1 MKVSETI
8 RVSQKTD
15 LLSVIRLDARIIVQ
29 RWTKMEMRFEI
40 KRGGREEAILSQS
53 LVSLFFRE
61 GNFLP
66 KRNET
71 KPTVRR
77 VSRVD

>member
-40 KRGGREEAILSQS
+40 KRGGRRRRRSN
-53 LVSLFFRE
+53 LVPISRLPFFS
-61 GNFLP
+61 GGQFFTQT

-71 KPTVRR
+71 NSSK
-77 VSRVD
+77 SF